1 MDEDQQQD
9 DQQEEK
15 QEEQQP
21 IAPSAFTS
29 FNITPVRRPISS
41 LALFQ
46 RQSAESDEQIRGVV
60 RKNQEAINKINTSL
74 TGVTIQVSALSKSLV
89 QVAAQISDDLSAKD
103 KMMIRN
109 SLSRQLEQA
118 LDSILLKRS
127 SGIS

>member
-1 MDEDQQQD
+1 M
-9 DQQEEK
+9 K
-15 QEEQQP
+15 
-21 IAPSAFTS
+21 
-29 FNITPVRRPISS
+29 NINSHNGNEFVQGLLHISS
-41 LALFQ
+41 
-46 RQSAESDEQIRGVV
+46 
-60 RKNQEAINKINTSL
+60 
-74 TGVTIQVSALSKSLV
+74 V